1 MSRAEFIE
9 ALETRQESSAPEM
22 VDHPAH
28 YHADTIEAIA
38 VIEAWSL
45 NFNRGNCVKYLSR
58 AGLKDPAREIED
70 LQKALWYL
78 KREIERLNRS

>member
-1 MSRAEFIE
+1 MSKSKFIE
-9 ALETRQESSAPEM
+9 ALEEMTQEPER
-22 VDHPAH
+22 VNHPAH
-28 YHADTIEAIA
+28 YHADTIEAIE

-58 AGLKDPAREIED
+58 AGLKDPTREIED
-70 LQKALWYL
+70 LKKALWYL